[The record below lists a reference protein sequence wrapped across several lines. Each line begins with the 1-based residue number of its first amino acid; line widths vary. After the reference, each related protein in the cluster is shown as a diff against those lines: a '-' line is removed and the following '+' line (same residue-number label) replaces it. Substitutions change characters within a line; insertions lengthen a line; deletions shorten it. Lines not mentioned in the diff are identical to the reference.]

1 MKKPTPP
8 KETAPL
14 PVNRVAK
21 ALTDLIADINDRADG
36 KDSLLTLTLG
46 DAFTNAEAALE
57 ATNVPLVMP
66 KDRTAGLANFVRM
79 IIDDLDSGNVEEA
92 RYRAIDL
99 WNDIGTA
106 YVVK

>member
-1 MKKPTPP
+1 MKAPP

-14 PVNRVAK
+14 PVNRSAK
-21 ALTDLIADINDRADG
+21 ALTDLVADINDRAAG

-46 DAFTNAEAALE
+46 DAFTAAEEALD

-79 IIDDLDSGNVEEA
+79 IIDELDNNNPIEA
-92 RYRAIDL
+92 RYLAIDL

>member
-21 ALTDLIADINDRADG
+21 ALTDLVADINDRAS
-36 KDSLLTLTLG
+36 KAPSLLGITLG
-46 DAFTNAEAALE
+46 DVFTAAEAALE

-66 KDRTAGLANFVRM
+66 KDRTTGLANFVRM
-79 IIDDLDSGNVEEA
+79 IIDELDNGDLTAA
-92 RYRAIDL
+92 RYLAIDL
-99 WNDIGTA
+99 WNDIGTT